1 MDLIKEYW
9 VKYTTHLKSHFQLIP
24 PFVLD
29 EIAALLILQMRFNER
44 SLMHLD
50 VLISL
55 NIHLWNNLLLLLHS
69 YIIHFQKFCYD
80 DVSYV

>member
-55 NIHLWNNLLLLLHS
+55 NIHLSVNGITFHEREKS
-69 YIIHFQKFCYD
+69 YGWKEFEIGR
-80 DVSYV
+80 